1 MNVEFDLKRLR
12 ETTCGDWEKVEA
24 LIGGALDSDIEI
36 LNNINSHILSNSGKQ
51 LRPLLSILAARA
63 CSGGHPSEESYRFAA
78 ASELLHNA
86 TLFHDDVA
94 DSSDERRGTPTLRA
108 KMGPTVSVLVG
119 DFWLV
124 RATRLVIG
132 DNFDKLGG
140 RVVELFSKTLS
151 DLAEGEMLQ
160 LQKAQS
166 GDTSEED
173 YLRIIY
179 SKTASLFETAV
190 LSAAISVGAGPA
202 VEDAA
207 ARFARSFGYAF
218 QIGDDILDYSSSAEE
233 TGKAVGMDVCE
244 GKITLPLLGAF
255 RNAPARET
263 EIRNAIS
270 NIGEKPE
277 LRREIIDFVRDNGG
291 VDYAL
296 GRLNEYVGTALSAL
310 AELPSGPD
318 MDSLE
323 EITIYIGRRKS

>member
-1 MNVEFDLKRLR
+1 MEIDLKRLR
-12 ETTCGDWEKVEA
+12 EATCGDWEKVEF
-24 LIGGALDSDIEI
+24 LFRSALDSNIEI
-36 LNNINSHILSNSGKQ
+36 LNDINAHILSNSGKQ

-63 CSGGHPSEESYRFAA
+63 CSGGHPSEASYRFAA

-108 KMGPTVSVLVG
+108 SMGPTVSVLVG

-132 DNFDKLGG
+132 DDFNKLGG

-190 LSAAISVGAGPA
+190 LSAAISVGAESA

-207 ARFARSFGYAF
+207 ARYARSLGYAF
-218 QIGDDILDYSSSAEE
+218 QIGDDILDYSSSSEE
-233 TGKAVGMDVCE
+233 TGKAVGIDVCE

-255 RNAPARET
+255 RNAPEREG
-263 EIRNAIS
+263 EIRAAIPFV
-270 NIGEKPE
+270 GERSE
-277 LRREIIDFVRDNGG
+277 LRREIIDYVRENGG
-291 VDYAL
+291 VDYAM
-296 GRLNEYVGTALSAL
+296 GRLNEYVEAALAAL
-310 AELPSGPD
+310 AELPCSPD
-318 MDSLE
+318 RDSLE
-323 EITIYIGRRKS
+323 EIARYIGHRKS